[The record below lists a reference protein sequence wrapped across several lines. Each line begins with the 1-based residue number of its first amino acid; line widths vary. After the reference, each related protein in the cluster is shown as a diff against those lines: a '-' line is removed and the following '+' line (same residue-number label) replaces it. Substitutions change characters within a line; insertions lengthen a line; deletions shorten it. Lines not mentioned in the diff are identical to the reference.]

1 MICLYF
7 QNAKWDGRQE
17 KIIWTKLNHQ
27 PTRYNL
33 SPINEWTNEHK
44 EPFAAKYIYLKKP
57 WKRSV
62 VSQTLSQFISLISN
76 PSSLQMTANYV
87 FWYV

>member
-1 MICLYF
+1 MPSEMDDKKRLFEQNSITNQQDIIC
-7 QNAKWDGRQE
+7 
-17 KIIWTKLNHQ
+17 HQ
-27 PTRYNL
+27 
-33 SPINEWTNEHK
+33 INEWTNEHK

-57 WKRSV
+57 WQRSV